1 MLIFSAAK
9 FEKTTLMKLI
19 IVPTD
24 FSPLADNAL
33 KYGMDLASAMEGSLM
48 LLNVYQLPISF
59 SEVPM
64 VTISVDELRKISEEK
79 LAEIKQQ
86 IERITG
92 GKIKIYTESKLG
104 DVSEEVDS
112 LCKTLNPFAVV
123 MGTRGVTGA
132 GRFFLGSNS
141 LSVIGKTNTPV
152 FIIPPGATFKPI
164 RKVGLA
170 TDLRNV
176 VDTVSVSPIKSLIN
190 MFNAELHVLNVDFER
205 KHFTTYTPEETLNL
219 DTMLSG
225 LNPTYDFIE
234 NKDVDEGINEF
245 AVKNNLDLIITLPK
259 KHRFIEGLFEK
270 SFTRELIHHTS
281 IPLMCIRKTV
291 PEPVV

>member
-1 MLIFSAAK
+1 
-9 FEKTTLMKLI
+9 MKLI

-33 KYGMDLASAMEGSLM
+33 KYAMDLATAMEGSLM

-59 SEVPM
+59 SEVPI
-64 VTISVDELRKISEEK
+64 VTISVDELRKISEEI
-79 LAEIKQQ
+79 LAKIKQQ
-86 IERITG
+86 IERITE

-104 DVSEEVDS
+104 DVAEEVDA
-112 LCKTLNPFAVV
+112 LCKILNPFAVV

-141 LSVIGKTNTPV
+141 LSVIGKISTPV
-152 FIIPPGATFKPI
+152 FIVPPGATFKPI

-176 VDTVSVSPIKSLIN
+176 VDTVSVSPIKSLVN
-190 MFNAELHVLNVDFER
+190 MFHAEMHVLNVDFER
-205 KHFTTYTPEETLNL
+205 KHFTSYTPEEKLNL

-234 NKDVDEGINEF
+234 NMDVDEGINEF
-245 AVKNNLDLIITLPK
+245 ATKNNLDLIITLPK
-259 KHRFIEGLFEK
+259 KHRFIESLFEK

-281 IPLMCIRKTV
+281 IPLMCIRKEVAETV
-291 PEPVV
+291 A

>member
-1 MLIFSAAK
+1 
-9 FEKTTLMKLI
+9 MKLI

-33 KYGMDLASAMEGSLM
+33 KYAMDFSLSMNGSLM
-48 LLNVYQLPISF
+48 ILNVYQLPISF

-64 VTISVDELRKISEEK
+64 VTISVEELAKISEDK
-79 LAEIKQQ
+79 LKETKQQ

-92 GKIKIYTESKLG
+92 GKLKIYTESKLG
-104 DVSEEVDS
+104 DVAEEVDK
-112 LCKTLNPFAVV
+112 LCKSLNPFAVV

-141 LSVIGKTNTPV
+141 LSVIGKIFTPV
-152 FIIPPGATFKPI
+152 FIIPPGARFKPI
-164 RKVGLA
+164 RNVGLA

-176 VDTVSVSPIKSLIN
+176 VDTISISPIKSIIN
-190 MFNAELHVLNVDFER
+190 IFNADLHVLNVDFER
-205 KHFTTYTPEETLNL
+205 KHFTSYTPEETMNL

-234 NKDVDEGINEF
+234 NKDIDEGINDF
-245 AVKNNLDLIITLPK
+245 ATKNNLDLIITLPK
-259 KHRFIEGLFEK
+259 KHKFLETLFEK

-281 IPLMCIRKTV
+281 IPLMCIKKTV
-291 PEPVV
+291 AEPVA

>member
-1 MLIFSAAK
+1 
-9 FEKTTLMKLI
+9 MKLI

-33 KYGMDLASAMEGSLM
+33 KYAMDLASAMDGSLM
-48 LLNVYQLPISF
+48 LVNVYQLPISF

-79 LAEIKQQ
+79 LAENKKQ

-92 GKIKIYTESKLG
+92 GKLKIYTESKLG
-104 DVSEEVDS
+104 DVADEVDK
-112 LCKTLNPFAVV
+112 LCTTLNPFAVV

-141 LSVIGKTNTPV
+141 LSVIGKINAPV
-152 FIIPPGATFKPI
+152 FVIPPGATFKPI
-164 RKVGLA
+164 RKIGLA

-176 VDTVSVSPIKSLIN
+176 VDTTSVAPIKSLVN
-190 MFNAELHVLNVDFER
+190 LFKAELHVLNVDFER
-205 KHFTTYTPEETLNL
+205 RHFTSYTPEETLNL

-225 LNPTYDFIE
+225 MNPTFDFIE
-234 NKDVDEGINEF
+234 DKDVDEGINEF
-245 AVKNNLDLIITLPK
+245 AVKNNIDLLITLPR
-259 KHRFIEGLFEK
+259 KHKLIESLFEK

-281 IPLMCIRKTV
+281 IPLMCIRKKV
-291 PEPVV
+291 GEPVS

>member
-1 MLIFSAAK
+1 
-9 FEKTTLMKLI
+9 MKLI

-33 KYGMDLASAMEGSLM
+33 KYAMDLASAMDGSLM
-48 LLNVYQLPISF
+48 ILNVYQLPISF

-64 VTISVDELRKISEEK
+64 VTISVDELKKISEDK
-79 LAEIKQQ
+79 LKETKQQ

-92 GKIKIYTESKLG
+92 GKLKVYTESKLG
-104 DVSEEVDS
+104 DVAEEVDK
-112 LCKTLNPFAVV
+112 LCKSLNPFAVV
-123 MGTRGVTGA
+123 MGTRGVTGV

-141 LSVIGKTNTPV
+141 LSVIGKINTPV
-152 FIIPPGATFKPI
+152 FIIPPGAIFKPI
-164 RKVGLA
+164 RKIGLA

-176 VDTVSVSPIKSLIN
+176 VDTISVSPIKSLVN
-190 MFNAELHVLNVDFER
+190 FFNAELHVLNVDFEK
-205 KHFTTYTPEETLNL
+205 KHFTSYTPEETLNL

-234 NKDVDEGINEF
+234 KKDIDEGISEF
-245 AVKNNLDLIITLPK
+245 AIKNNLDLIITLPK
-259 KHRFIEGLFEK
+259 KHKFVERLFEK

-281 IPLMCIRKTV
+281 IPLMCIKKAV
-291 PEPVV
+291 PELVV

>member
-1 MLIFSAAK
+1 
-9 FEKTTLMKLI
+9 MKLI

-33 KYGMDLASAMEGSLM
+33 KYAMDLAIAMEGSLM

-64 VTISVDELRKISEEK
+64 VTISVEELRKISEEK

-86 IERITG
+86 IERITE

-104 DVSEEVDS
+104 DVAEEVDALS
-112 LCKTLNPFAVV
+112 KILNPFAVV

-141 LSVIGKTNTPV
+141 LSVIGKISTPV
-152 FIIPPGATFKPI
+152 FIVPPGASFKPI
-164 RKVGLA
+164 KKVGLA

-176 VDTVSVSPIKSLIN
+176 VDTVSVSPIKSLVN

-205 KHFTTYTPEETLNL
+205 KHFTSYTPEETLNL

-245 AVKNNLDLIITLPK
+245 ATKNNLDLIITLPK
-259 KHRFIEGLFEK
+259 KHRFIESLFEK
-270 SFTRELIHHTS
+270 S
-281 IPLMCIRKTV
+281 
-291 PEPVV
+291 

>member
-1 MLIFSAAK
+1 
-9 FEKTTLMKLI
+9 MKLI

-33 KYGMDLASAMEGSLM
+33 KYAMDLASAMNGSLM
-48 LLNVYQLPISF
+48 ILNVYQLPISF

-64 VTISVDELRKISEEK
+64 VTISVEELKRISEEK
-79 LAEIKQQ
+79 LKETKQQ

-92 GKIKIYTESKLG
+92 GKLKIYTESKLG
-104 DVSEEVDS
+104 DVAEEVDT
-112 LCKTLNPFAVV
+112 LCKSLNPFAVV

-141 LSVIGKTNTPV
+141 LSVIGKINTPV

-176 VDTVSVSPIKSLIN
+176 VDTMSVSPIKSLVN
-190 MFNAELHVLNVDFER
+190 MFNAELHVLNVDFEK
-205 KHFTTYTPEETLNL
+205 KHFTSYTPEETLNL

-234 NKDVDEGINEF
+234 NKDIDEGINDF
-245 AVKNNLDLIITLPK
+245 ATKNNLDLIITLPK
-259 KHRFIEGLFEK
+259 KHKFVEGLFEK

-281 IPLMCIRKTV
+281 IPLMCIKKAV

>member
-1 MLIFSAAK
+1 
-9 FEKTTLMKLI
+9 MKLI

-33 KYGMDLASAMEGSLM
+33 KYAMDLASAMDGSLM
-48 LLNVYQLPISF
+48 LVNVYQLPISF

-79 LAEIKQQ
+79 LAENKKQ

-92 GKIKIYTESKLG
+92 GKLKIYTESKLG
-104 DVSEEVDS
+104 DVADEVDK
-112 LCKTLNPFAVV
+112 LCTILNPFAVV

-141 LSVIGKTNTPV
+141 LSVIGKINAPV
-152 FIIPPGATFKPI
+152 FVIPPGATFKPI
-164 RKVGLA
+164 RKIGLA

-176 VDTVSVSPIKSLIN
+176 VDTTSVAPIKSLVN
-190 MFNAELHVLNVDFER
+190 LFKAELHVLNVDFER
-205 KHFTTYTPEETLNL
+205 RHFTSYTPEETLNL

-225 LNPTYDFIE
+225 MNPTFDFIE
-234 NKDVDEGINEF
+234 DKDVDEGINEF
-245 AVKNNLDLIITLPK
+245 AVKNNIDLLITLPR
-259 KHRFIEGLFEK
+259 KHKLIESLFEK

-281 IPLMCIRKTV
+281 IPLMCIRKKV
-291 PEPVV
+291 GEPVS

>member
-1 MLIFSAAK
+1 
-9 FEKTTLMKLI
+9 MKLI

-33 KYGMDLASAMEGSLM
+33 KYAMDLATAMEGSLM

-64 VTISVDELRKISEEK
+64 VTISVDELRKISEEI
-79 LAEIKQQ
+79 LAKIKQQ
-86 IERITG
+86 IERITE

-104 DVSEEVDS
+104 DVAEEVDA
-112 LCKTLNPFAVV
+112 LCKILNPFAVV

-141 LSVIGKTNTPV
+141 LSVIGKISTPV
-152 FIIPPGATFKPI
+152 FIVPPGATFKPI

-176 VDTVSVSPIKSLIN
+176 VDTVSVSPIKSLVN
-190 MFNAELHVLNVDFER
+190 MFHAEMHVLNVDFER
-205 KHFTTYTPEETLNL
+205 KHFTSYTPEEKLNL

-234 NKDVDEGINEF
+234 NMDVDEGINEF
-245 AVKNNLDLIITLPK
+245 ATKNNLDLIITLPK
-259 KHRFIEGLFEK
+259 KHRFIESLFEK

-281 IPLMCIRKTV
+281 IPLMCIRKEVAETV
-291 PEPVV
+291 A